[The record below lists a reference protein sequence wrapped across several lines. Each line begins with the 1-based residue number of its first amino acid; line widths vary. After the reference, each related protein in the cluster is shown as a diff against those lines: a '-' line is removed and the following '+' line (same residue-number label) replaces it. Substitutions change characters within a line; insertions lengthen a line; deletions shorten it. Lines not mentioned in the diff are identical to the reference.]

1 MKTADLLRG
10 AYDLHIHAQPDV
22 VQRAQDLPSL
32 ARSAAQAGMAGLL
45 IKDHTT
51 STVGRCYTMNRVSDR
66 GPRFFSGLAL
76 NPPVGSLNPSA
87 AESALRAGTDVIF
100 FPTYGAAHHIS
111 RWGAGKPPTAFPL
124 PEGGY
129 TGISIFD
136 ANSRIRAECEPILR
150 MIAAHDAV
158 LASGHL
164 SVPETLAL
172 LRLAKQCGVK
182 RMLVNHVT
190 ESVIAMGIEEQRE
203 AVRLGAFIEHSFFAL
218 TASCPQSVP
227 LSLMCEQIRQVGV
240 EQVILTSDFGQAANP
255 PPVEGFAFYLD
266 QMRAQGFSSEE
277 LRVMI
282 HDNPEKLISGRAAGP
297 ALFSH

>member
-1 MKTADLLRG
+1 MKTETLLRG

-22 VQRAQDLPSL
+22 VRRAQDLPSL
-32 ARSAAQAGMAGLL
+32 AKAAAQAGMAGLL

-51 STVGRCYTMNRVSDR
+51 STVGRCYTMNRALDG

-76 NPPVGSLNPSA
+76 NPPVGGLNPSA
-87 AESALRAGTDVIF
+87 VESALRAGVDVIF
-100 FPTYGAAHHIS
+100 FPTYGAAHHIT
-111 RWGAGKPPTAFPL
+111 RWGAGQPPTAFPL
-124 PEGGY
+124 PEGEY

-136 ANSRIRAECEPILR
+136 ANSLTHAECEPILR

-172 LRLAKQCGVK
+172 LRLANRCGVK

-190 ESVIAMGIEEQRE
+190 ESVIAMSVEDQKE

-218 TASCPQSVP
+218 TASCPQRVP
-227 LSLMCEQIRQVGV
+227 LSRMCEQIRQLGVG
-240 EQVILTSDFGQAANP
+240 QVILTSDFGQVANP
-255 PPVEGFAFYLD
+255 LPVEGFAFHLD
-266 QMRAQGFSSEE
+266 QMRAQGFSTDE

-282 HDNPEKLISGRAAGP
+282 HDNPKKIISGRAAGP
-297 ALFSH
+297 ASFCH